1 MQWYVIGRDMHVL
14 CTPSTDITSSLPID
28 DSSGGQEISIV
39 NNCAVGTYDFV
50 TDPRHPDAQ
59 YIVEGNYVAF
69 RDKYGKDRLY
79 TIMTVEGDEEW
90 DVHCED
96 IGLDLINEDADPWD
110 YTGNPKSIA
119 DTLAVVLADTGWEIG
134 INEVSS
140 YTRATKYEG
149 NTDSQLTRIGDV
161 CGEFDCECEF
171 AIEMQGSKVTRQV
184 INIYKTL
191 GNDATQQRF
200 VDNINLISLRK
211 SGSIEDLIT
220 CVRCYGK
227 EDDNG
232 NKLTIANYNYDD
244 GRYYSPMGDI
254 RIYDRE
260 ARQKWSRFR
269 AYGYEGQGE
278 FDGYINGTF
287 EYDTDNVGEL
297 FNRGLAELQ
306 SRNDVKVS
314 YEAKLYDVQA
324 DIGDTVQIADNS
336 KTEKVYLSAR
346 VQSVTNYYTVKG
358 QDTGVLANYKIM
370 TPNQGSSLSQL
381 MEQLK
386 GQVVSVQST
395 EIRYQVSNSG
405 TDIPTGEWLDYL
417 PGTQPGQYL
426 WTRTVTTYTNGSSTT
441 GYSVSRNG
449 ENGQNGKDGQD
460 GTPGKDG
467 EPGKAGEPGPEGPPG
482 PQGQPGQDGQDGAP
496 GKDGRGV
503 LSTEVSYQAGTS
515 GTIPPTGAWSPD
527 IPAVNAGQY
536 LWTKTVINYTDSTS
550 TTLYSVAKMGTNG
563 AAGTAGKGIQSITE
577 YYLASSSNTGVTTST
592 AGWTTTVQTISTSK
606 KYLWNYERINY
617 TDGSSTTSSP
627 CIIGVYGDTGATGA
641 TGATGPTGPK
651 GETGAT
657 GNGISSITN
666 YYLATASGSG
676 VTTSTSGW
684 TTTVQSVTTSK
695 KYLWN
700 YERIAYTNGTSTTTT
715 PHIIGVYGDTG
726 ATGTGIASITEEYY
740 LSTSKTTQTGGSWVT
755 TPPTWST
762 GKYMWTRS
770 KIVYTNPSSTV
781 YTTPICDSSWEAVNG
796 IEVGGRNL
804 ISNSKP
810 FHNDG
815 FFTNFSEI
823 LQGEYGELTLTQT
836 GGSYPNIS
844 LGVSSF
850 LFDVSDLISGDKYV
864 FSFDIMITERTVP
877 AGANMVECW
886 LGLRYSNPAYMN
898 ILTTSFGDVL
908 TESPLNTWVHYSDVV
923 TVNKYSG
930 YSGVSALLQYHMST
944 GPASFTIRIRN
955 VKLEK
960 GNKATDWTPAPE
972 DNISSVDVEYY
983 LSTSQTSLS
992 GGSWQTTAPQ
1002 WVNGKY
1008 MWSRMKTTYLDGTVK
1023 YSTATCIAGAKG
1035 DSGIII
1041 SATAPSNPIVGQLWQ
1056 TASGEPIKRWNGSS
1070 WVLYYISV
1078 ENLSVAQLSAITA
1091 NLGTV
1096 TAGKIQSAAQDR
1108 RRMTIDLDQGT
1119 FESSDWG
1126 EAFKVLID
1134 SGEVTFT
1141 GKDNNNQNVQ
1151 LSVSLEKG
1159 ISAILNPGS
1168 SQKEIGIY
1176 PYGNASNYDWYIS
1189 NSGVPSPSGI
1199 PIFDRLSKDPVK
1211 LVDTTLASVTVGGN
1225 GGTVT
1230 KEYSVTPPS
1239 GYDAIAAI
1247 PAQTGSNYIYF
1258 YSCIM
1263 FDPNKVTVQLK
1274 NSYPSSITVGP
1285 RVILICLRK

>member
-14 CTPSTDITSSLPID
+14 CTPSTDIVSSLPID

-39 NNCAVGTYDFV
+39 NNCAVGTYDFI

-59 YIVEGNYVAF
+59 YIVEGNYIAF

-79 TIMTVEGDEEW
+79 TIMTIEGDEEW

-110 YTGNPKSIA
+110 YTGSPKSIEE
-119 DTLAVVLADTGWEIG
+119 TLAVPLNDTGWEIG
-134 INEVSS
+134 INEIADRE
-140 YTRATKYEG
+140 RATKFDG

-161 CGEFDCECEF
+161 CGEFECECEF

-244 GRYYSPMGDI
+244 GRYYSPVGHI

-269 AYGYEGQGE
+269 AFGYEGQGE

-314 YEAKLYDVQA
+314 YEAKLYDVEA
-324 DIGDTVQIADNS
+324 DIGDTVQIADSS

-346 VQSVTNYYTVKG
+346 VQSVTNHYSVVG

-370 TPNQGSSLSQL
+370 TPNQGSDLAQL
-381 MEQLK
+381 MDELK

-395 EIRYQVSNSG
+395 KVSYQVSNSG
-405 TDIPTGEWLDYL
+405 TEVPAGEWLDYL

-449 ENGQNGKDGQD
+449 ENGQDGQD
-460 GTPGKDG
+460 GEQGPPGEPGKDG
-467 EPGKAGEPGPEGPPG
+467 EQGPQGETGPEGPAGPQG
-482 PQGQPGQDGQDGAP
+482 PQGQPGQDGQD

-515 GTIPPTGAWSPD
+515 GTIAPTGAWSPD
-527 IPAVNAGQY
+527 IPSVNAGQY

-563 AAGTAGKGIQSITE
+563 SAGTAGKGITSITE
-577 YYLASSSNTGVTTST
+577 YYLASSSNTGITNST
-592 AGWTTTVQTISTSK
+592 PGWTTTVQTMSTSK

-627 CIIGVYGDTGATGA
+627 CIIGVYGDTGATGQTGPKGDKGEKGDTGA
-641 TGATGPTGPK
+641 TGATGPTGPQ
-651 GETGAT
+651 GATGAT

-666 YYLATASGSG
+666 YYLATSAGSG
-676 VTTSTSGW
+676 VTTATSGW

-726 ATGTGIASITEEYY
+726 A
-740 LSTSKTTQTGGSWVT
+740 
-755 TPPTWST
+755 
-762 GKYMWTRS
+762 
-770 KIVYTNPSSTV
+770 
-781 YTTPICDSSWEAVNG
+781 
-796 IEVGGRNL
+796 
-804 ISNSKP
+804 
-810 FHNDG
+810 
-815 FFTNFSEI
+815 
-823 LQGEYGELTLTQT
+823 
-836 GGSYPNIS
+836 
-844 LGVSSF
+844 
-850 LFDVSDLISGDKYV
+850 
-864 FSFDIMITERTVP
+864 
-877 AGANMVECW
+877 
-886 LGLRYSNPAYMN
+886 
-898 ILTTSFGDVL
+898 
-908 TESPLNTWVHYSDVV
+908 
-923 TVNKYSG
+923 
-930 YSGVSALLQYHMST
+930 
-944 GPASFTIRIRN
+944 
-955 VKLEK
+955 
-960 GNKATDWTPAPE
+960 
-972 DNISSVDVEYY
+972 
-983 LSTSQTSLS
+983 
-992 GGSWQTTAPQ
+992 
-1002 WVNGKY
+1002 
-1008 MWSRMKTTYLDGTVK
+1008 
-1023 YSTATCIAGAKG
+1023 KG

-1056 TASGEPIKRWNGSS
+1056 TASGEPIKRWNGSA

-1078 ENLSVAQLSAITA
+1078 ENLSVSALSAISA

-1096 TAGKIQSAAQDR
+1096 TAGLIQKVTSAKSLIIDLNNGKFQSVSGSDSL
-1108 RRMTIDLDQGT
+1108 TID
-1119 FESSDWG
+1119 S
-1126 EAFKVLID
+1126 AKM
-1134 SGEVTFT
+1134 EVA
-1141 GKDNNNQNVQ
+1141 GKDPNSANRVIG
-1151 LSVSLEKG
+1151 VSNGSGLYG
-1159 ISAILNPGS
+1159 TYPSNGRSAYITPKDSNGKVDFYIKRGS
-1168 SQKEIGIY
+1168 EAEIPLY
-1176 PYGNASNYDWYIS
+1176 
-1189 NSGVPSPSGI
+1189 
-1199 PIFDRLSKDPVK
+1199 DRLSKDPIVFMDYTAPA
-1211 LVDTTLASVTVGGN
+1211 VAIGSN
-1225 GGTVT
+1225 ATVT
-1230 KEYSVTPPS
+1230 KEYTITPPS
-1239 GYDAIAAI
+1239 GYDAVVAI
-1247 PAQTGSNYIYF
+1247 PAQTGSNQVYF
-1258 YSCIM
+1258 YTCIM
-1263 FDPNKVTVQLK
+1263 FDPNKLTVQLK
-1274 NSYPSSITVGP
+1274 NTGSAISVGP
-1285 RVILICLRK
+1285 RVIMICKRK

>member
-14 CTPSTDITSSLPID
+14 CTPSTDIVSSLPID

-39 NNCAVGTYDFV
+39 NNCAVGTYDFI

-59 YIVEGNYVAF
+59 YIVEGNYIAF

-110 YTGNPKSIA
+110 YTGSPKSIEE
-119 DTLAVVLADTGWEIG
+119 TLAVPLNDTGWEIG
-134 INEVSS
+134 INEIADRE
-140 YTRATKYEG
+140 RATKFDG

-161 CGEFDCECEF
+161 CGEFECECEF

-244 GRYYSPMGDI
+244 GRYYSPMGHI

-269 AYGYEGQGE
+269 AFGYEGQGE

-297 FNRGLAELQ
+297 FNRGLSELQ

-314 YEAKLYDVQA
+314 YEAKLYDVEA

-346 VQSVTNYYTVKG
+346 VQSVTNHYSVVG

-370 TPNQGSSLSQL
+370 TPNQGSDLAQL
-381 MEQLK
+381 MDELK

-395 EIRYQVSNSG
+395 KVRYQVSNSG
-405 TDIPTGEWLDYL
+405 TEVPTGEWLDYL

-426 WTRTVTTYTNGSSTT
+426 WTRTVTVYTNGSSTT

-449 ENGQNGKDGQD
+449 ENGQDGQD
-460 GTPGKDG
+460 GEQGPPGEPGKDG
-467 EPGKAGEPGPEGPPG
+467 EQGPQGETGPEGPAGPQG
-482 PQGQPGQDGQDGAP
+482 PQGQPGQDGQD

-515 GTIPPTGAWSPD
+515 GTTAPTGAWSPD
-527 IPAVNAGQY
+527 IPSVNAGQY

-563 AAGTAGKGIQSITE
+563 SAGTAGKGITSITE
-577 YYLASSSNTGVTTST
+577 YYLASSSNTGITNST
-592 AGWTTTVQTISTSK
+592 PGWTTTVQTMSTSK

-627 CIIGVYGDTGATGA
+627 CIIGVYGDTGATGQTGPKGDKGEKGDTGA
-641 TGATGPTGPK
+641 TGATGPTGPQ
-651 GETGAT
+651 GATGAT

-666 YYLATASGSG
+666 YYLATSAGSG
-676 VTTSTSGW
+676 VTTATSGW
-684 TTTVQSVTTSK
+684 TTTVQNVTTSK

-755 TPPTWST
+755 TPPAWST

-781 YTTPICDSSWEAVNG
+781 YTTPVCDSSWEAVNG
-796 IEVGGRNL
+796 IEIGGRNL
-804 ISNSKP
+804 VLNSKIDVTSAVYG
-810 FHNDG
+810 FAYRELSQNLVGGETYTLSFNGRVVDG
-815 FFTNFSEI
+815 DGSIAVYIYTADWSYSFSI
-823 LQGEYGELTLTQT
+823 ATKSKTDQTVSGSFKVKSTQSFVISVYSYLSQST
-836 GGSYPNIS
+836 AGGN
-844 LGVSSF
+844 
-850 LFDVSDLISGDKYV
+850 
-864 FSFDIMITERTVP
+864 
-877 AGANMVECW
+877 
-886 LGLRYSNPAYMN
+886 
-898 ILTTSFGDVL
+898 
-908 TESPLNTWVHYSDVV
+908 VHI
-923 TVNKYSG
+923 NW
-930 YSGVSALLQYHMST
+930 
-944 GPASFTIRIRN
+944 

-1008 MWSRMKTTYLDGTVK
+1008 MWSRMKTTYLDGTIK

-1078 ENLSVAQLSAITA
+1078 ENLSVAQLSAISA

-1096 TAGKIQSAAQDR
+1096 TAGKIQSAVQDR
-1108 RRMTIDLDQGT
+1108 RRLTIDLDQGT
-1119 FESSDWG
+1119 IESSDWG
-1126 EAFKVLID
+1126 GAFNMLID
-1134 SGEVTFT
+1134 SGKVSFT
-1141 GKDNNNQNVQ
+1141 GKNSGGQNLQ
-1151 LSVSLEKG
+1151 LAMSLEEG
-1159 ISAILNPGS
+1159 ITATLNPGA
-1168 SQKEIGIY
+1168 SQKKIGIY
-1176 PYGNASNYDWYIS
+1176 PNGNASNYDWYIS
-1189 NSGVPSPSGI
+1189 NGGVPSPSAV
-1199 PIFDRLSKDPVK
+1199 PIYDRLSKDPIVFMDYTAP
-1211 LVDTTLASVTVGGN
+1211 VVTLGSNAM
-1225 GGTVT
+1225 VT
-1230 KEYSVTPPS
+1230 KEYTITPPS
-1239 GYDAIAAI
+1239 GYDAVVAI
-1247 PAQTGSNYIYF
+1247 PAQTGSNQVYF
-1258 YSCIM
+1258 YTCIM
-1263 FDPNKVTVQLK
+1263 FDPNKLTVQLK
-1274 NSYPSSITVGP
+1274 NTRSAISVGP
-1285 RVILICLRK
+1285 RVIMICKRK

>member
-14 CTPSTDITSSLPID
+14 CTPSTDITNSLPVD

-59 YIVEGNYVAF
+59 YIVEGNYIAF

-110 YTGNPKSIA
+110 YTGSPKSIEE
-119 DTLAVVLADTGWEIG
+119 TLAVPLNDTGWEIG
-134 INEVSS
+134 INEIADRE
-140 YTRATKYEG
+140 RATKFDG

-244 GRYYSPMGDI
+244 GRYYSPMGHI

-269 AYGYEGQGE
+269 AFGYEGQGE

-314 YEAKLYDVQA
+314 YEAKLYDVEA

-336 KTEKVYLSAR
+336 KTEKVHLSAR
-346 VQSVTNYYTVKG
+346 VQSVTNHYSVVG
-358 QDTGVLANYKIM
+358 QDTGVLANYKIL
-370 TPNQGSSLSQL
+370 TPNQGSDLAQL
-381 MEQLK
+381 MDELK

-395 EIRYQVSNSG
+395 KVRYQVSNSG
-405 TDIPTGEWLDYL
+405 TEVPTGEWLDYL

-426 WTRTVTTYTNGSSTT
+426 WTRTVTVYTNGSSTT

-449 ENGQNGKDGQD
+449 ENGQDGQD
-460 GTPGKDG
+460 GEQGPPGEPGKDG
-467 EPGKAGEPGPEGPPG
+467 EQGPQGEMGPEGPAGPQG
-482 PQGQPGQDGQDGAP
+482 PQGQPGQDGQD

-515 GTIPPTGAWSPD
+515 GTIAPTGAWSPD
-527 IPAVNAGQY
+527 IPSVNAGQY

-563 AAGTAGKGIQSITE
+563 SAGSAGKGITSITE
-577 YYLASSSNTGVTTST
+577 YYLASSSNTGITNST
-592 AGWTTTVQTISTSK
+592 PGWTTTVQTMSTSK

-627 CIIGVYGDTGATGA
+627 CIIGVYGDTGATGQTGPKGDKGEKGDTGA
-641 TGATGPTGPK
+641 TGATGPTGPQ
-651 GETGAT
+651 GATGAT

-666 YYLATASGSG
+666 YYLATSAGSG
-676 VTTSTSGW
+676 VTTATSGW
-684 TTTVQSVTTSK
+684 TTTVQSVITSK

-740 LSTSKTTQTGGSWVT
+740 LSTSKTTQIGGSWVT
-755 TPPTWST
+755 TPPAWST

-781 YTTPICDSSWEAVNG
+781 YTTPVCDSSWEAVNG
-796 IEVGGRNL
+796 IEIGGRNL
-804 ISNSKP
+804 VLNSKIDVTSAVYG
-810 FHNDG
+810 FAYRELSQNLVGGETYTLSFNGRVVDG
-815 FFTNFSEI
+815 DGSIAVYIYTADWSDSFNIATKSKTDQTVSGSFKVKS
-823 LQGEYGELTLTQT
+823 TQSFIIT
-836 GGSYPNIS
+836 VYSYLSQSTAGGN
-844 LGVSSF
+844 
-850 LFDVSDLISGDKYV
+850 
-864 FSFDIMITERTVP
+864 
-877 AGANMVECW
+877 
-886 LGLRYSNPAYMN
+886 
-898 ILTTSFGDVL
+898 
-908 TESPLNTWVHYSDVV
+908 VHI
-923 TVNKYSG
+923 NW
-930 YSGVSALLQYHMST
+930 
-944 GPASFTIRIRN
+944 

-1008 MWSRMKTTYLDGTVK
+1008 MWSRMKTTYLDGTIK

-1056 TASGEPIKRWNGSS
+1056 TASGEPIKRWNGSA

-1078 ENLSVAQLSAITA
+1078 QNLSVSALSAISA

-1096 TAGKIQSAAQDR
+1096 TAGLIQKVTSAKSLIIDLNNGKFQSVSGSDSL
-1108 RRMTIDLDQGT
+1108 TID
-1119 FESSDWG
+1119 S
-1126 EAFKVLID
+1126 AKM
-1134 SGEVTFT
+1134 EVA
-1141 GKDNNNQNVQ
+1141 GKDPNSANRVIG
-1151 LSVSLEKG
+1151 VSNGSGLYG
-1159 ISAILNPGS
+1159 TYPSNGRSAYITPKDINGKVDFYIKRGS
-1168 SQKEIGIY
+1168 EAEIPLY
-1176 PYGNASNYDWYIS
+1176 
-1189 NSGVPSPSGI
+1189 
-1199 PIFDRLSKDPVK
+1199 DRLSKDPIVFMDYTAPVVA
-1211 LVDTTLASVTVGGN
+1211 LGSNA
-1225 GGTVT
+1225 TVT
-1230 KEYSVTPPS
+1230 KEYTITPPS
-1239 GYDAIAAI
+1239 GYDAVVAI
-1247 PAQTGSNYIYF
+1247 PAQTGSNQVYF
-1258 YSCIM
+1258 YTCIM
-1263 FDPNKVTVQLK
+1263 FDPNKLTVQLK
-1274 NSYPSSITVGP
+1274 NTGSAISVGP
-1285 RVILICLRK
+1285 RVIMICKRK

>member
-14 CTPSTDITSSLPID
+14 CTPSTDIVSSLPID

-39 NNCAVGTYDFV
+39 NNCAVGTYDFI

-59 YIVEGNYVAF
+59 YIVEGNYIAF

-79 TIMTVEGDEEW
+79 TIMTIEGDEEW

-110 YTGNPKSIA
+110 YTGSPKSIEE
-119 DTLAVVLADTGWEIG
+119 TLAVPLNDTGWEIG
-134 INEVSS
+134 INEIADRE
-140 YTRATKYEG
+140 RATKFDG

-161 CGEFDCECEF
+161 CGEFECECEF

-370 TPNQGSSLSQL
+370 TPNQGSDLAKL
-381 MEQLK
+381 MDELK

-395 EIRYQVSNSG
+395 QVRYQVSNSG
-405 TDIPTGEWLDYL
+405 TDIPAGEWLDYL

-441 GYSVSRNG
+441 GYSISRNG
-449 ENGQNGKDGQD
+449 ENGQDGQD
-460 GTPGKDG
+460 GEQGPPGEPGKDG
-467 EPGKAGEPGPEGPPG
+467 EQGPPGETGPEGPAGPQG
-482 PQGQPGQDGQDGAP
+482 PQGQPGQDGAP

-515 GTIPPTGAWSPD
+515 GTTAPTGAWSPD

-563 AAGTAGKGIQSITE
+563 ASGSAGKGITSITE

-592 AGWTTTVQTISTSK
+592 PGWTTTVQTISASK
-606 KYLWNYERINY
+606 KYLWNYEVIRY
-617 TDGSSTTSSP
+617 SDGSTTTGSP
-627 CIIGVYGDTGATGA
+627 RIIGAYGDTGAA
-641 TGATGPTGPK
+641 
-651 GETGAT
+651 
-657 GNGISSITN
+657 
-666 YYLATASGSG
+666 GS
-676 VTTSTSGW
+676 
-684 TTTVQSVTTSK
+684 
-695 KYLWN
+695 
-700 YERIAYTNGTSTTTT
+700 
-715 PHIIGVYGDTG
+715 
-726 ATGTGIASITEEYY
+726 TGTGIASITEEYY

-755 TPPTWST
+755 TPPAWTA

-770 KIVYTNPSSTV
+770 KITYKNPTSTA
-781 YTTPICDSSWEAVNG
+781 YTTPICESSWEAVNG
-796 IEVGGRNL
+796 IEVGGRNYAL
-804 ISNSKP
+804 KTGTS
-810 FHNDG
+810 
-815 FFTNFSEI
+815 FTFTGTNINNQCPSLYAMSMSWKE
-823 LQGEYGELTLTQT
+823 LEGETVTL
-836 GGSYPNIS
+836 
-844 LGVSSF
+844 
-850 LFDVSDLISGDKYV
+850 
-864 FSFDIMITERTVP
+864 SFDYEYSKGTTCTSSTIGMNVAPWQR
-877 AGANMVECW
+877 
-886 LGLRYSNPAYMN
+886 LGFPTPDQAMSGHYE
-898 ILTTSFGDVL
+898 TTFKVNSGVVG
-908 TESPLNTWVHYSDVV
+908 SPDDVV
-923 TVNKYSG
+923 GSRFNYLNGTV
-930 YSGVSALLQYHMST
+930 
-944 GPASFTIRIRN
+944 TIRN
-955 VKLEK
+955 LKLEI
-960 GNKATDWTPAPE
+960 GNKSTDWSPAPE
-972 DNISSVDVEYY
+972 DNIADVDVEYY
-983 LSTSQTSLS
+983 LSTSTTSLA
-992 GGSWQTTAPQ
+992 GGSWQTVAPQ

-1008 MWSRMKTTYLDGTVK
+1008 MWSRVKTTYLDETVK
-1023 YSTATCIAGAKG
+1023 YSEPTCIAGAKG
-1035 DSGIII
+1035 ATGATGPIGPTGPQGATGATGNGISSITNYYLATASGSGVTTSTAGWTTTVQAITTSKKYLWNYEIVKYTNGSSTTTTPHIIGVYGNTGATGAAGDSGIII
-1041 SATAPSNPIVGQLWQ
+1041 SSTAPSNPKVGQLWQ

-1078 ENLSVAQLSAITA
+1078 ENLSVSALSAISA

-1096 TAGKIQSAAQDR
+1096 TAGLIQKVTSAKSLIIDLNNGKFQSVSGSDSL
-1108 RRMTIDLDQGT
+1108 TID
-1119 FESSDWG
+1119 S
-1126 EAFKVLID
+1126 AKM
-1134 SGEVTFT
+1134 EVA
-1141 GKDNNNQNVQ
+1141 GKDPNSANRVIG
-1151 LSVSLEKG
+1151 VSNGSGLYG
-1159 ISAILNPGS
+1159 TYPSNGRSAYITPKDSNGKVDFYIKRGS
-1168 SQKEIGIY
+1168 EAEIPLY
-1176 PYGNASNYDWYIS
+1176 
-1189 NSGVPSPSGI
+1189 
-1199 PIFDRLSKDPVK
+1199 DRLSKDPIVFMDYTAPMVA
-1211 LVDTTLASVTVGGN
+1211 LGSNA
-1225 GGTVT
+1225 TVT
-1230 KEYSVTPPS
+1230 KEYTITPPS
-1239 GYDAIAAI
+1239 GYDAVVAI
-1247 PAQTGSNYIYF
+1247 PAQTGSNQIYF

-1263 FDPNKVTVQLK
+1263 FEPNKLTVQLK
-1274 NSYPSSITVGP
+1274 NTGSAMSVGP
-1285 RVILICLRK
+1285 RVIMICKRK

>member
-14 CTPSTDITSSLPID
+14 CTPSTDITNSLPVD

-59 YIVEGNYVAF
+59 YIVEGNYIAF

-110 YTGNPKSIA
+110 YTGSPKSIEE
-119 DTLAVVLADTGWEIG
+119 TLAVPLNDTGWEIG
-134 INEVSS
+134 INEIADRE
-140 YTRATKYEG
+140 RATKFDG

-244 GRYYSPMGDI
+244 GRYYSPMGHI

-269 AYGYEGQGE
+269 AFGYEGQGE

-314 YEAKLYDVQA
+314 YEAKLYDVEA
-324 DIGDTVQIADNS
+324 DIGDTVQIADSS

-370 TPNQGSSLSQL
+370 TPNQGSDLAQL
-381 MEQLK
+381 MDELK

-395 EIRYQVSNSG
+395 KVSYQVSNSG
-405 TDIPTGEWLDYL
+405 TEVPTGEWLDYL

-426 WTRTVTTYTNGSSTT
+426 WTRTVTVYTNGSSTT

-449 ENGQNGKDGQD
+449 ENGQDGQD
-460 GTPGKDG
+460 G
-467 EPGKAGEPGPEGPPG
+467 EQG
-482 PQGQPGQDGQDGAP
+482 PQGEPGQDGQD

-515 GTIPPTGAWSPD
+515 GTTAPTGAWSPD
-527 IPAVNAGQY
+527 IPSVNAGQY

-563 AAGTAGKGIQSITE
+563 SAGTAGKGITSITE
-577 YYLASSSNTGVTTST
+577 YYLASSSNTGITTST
-592 AGWTTTVQTISTSK
+592 PGWTTTVQTISASK
-606 KYLWNYERINY
+606 KYLWNYEIIHY
-617 TDGSSTTSSP
+617 TDGSTTTVSP
-627 CIIGVYGDTGATGA
+627 RILGAYGDTGAVGSVGTGIESITEEYYLSTSKTTQTGGSWVTTPPVWTAGKYMWTRSKIVYKNPTSTAYTTPVVDSSWEAVNEIDVGGRNLLLDSKDGYSLTGSDFTNTSNREGTKLTTLA
-641 TGATGPTGPK
+641 TGRGNAYGYYHQKYSIPPEELQNVGQSYTYSVDVKVTGSFTGLHASIDFRAGVNERSLEIFAEIPDDCEKDKWFRVSGTAEVIDISPIETIYSLIVMGWDDSTAGSTLEWRLHKLEKGNKASDWTPAPEDNIADVDVEYYLSTSATSLAGGSWQTVAPEWVDGKYMWSRVKTTYLNGTVKYSEPTCIAGAK
-651 GETGAT
+651 GST

-676 VTTSTSGW
+676 VTTSTPGW
-684 TTTVQSVTTSK
+684 TTAVQAITTSK

-700 YERIAYTNGTSTTTT
+700 YEIIKYTNGSSTTTT
-715 PHIIGVYGDTG
+715 PHIIGVYGNTG
-726 ATGTGIASITEEYY
+726 AT
-740 LSTSKTTQTGGSWVT
+740 
-755 TPPTWST
+755 
-762 GKYMWTRS
+762 
-770 KIVYTNPSSTV
+770 
-781 YTTPICDSSWEAVNG
+781 
-796 IEVGGRNL
+796 
-804 ISNSKP
+804 
-810 FHNDG
+810 
-815 FFTNFSEI
+815 
-823 LQGEYGELTLTQT
+823 
-836 GGSYPNIS
+836 
-844 LGVSSF
+844 
-850 LFDVSDLISGDKYV
+850 
-864 FSFDIMITERTVP
+864 
-877 AGANMVECW
+877 
-886 LGLRYSNPAYMN
+886 
-898 ILTTSFGDVL
+898 
-908 TESPLNTWVHYSDVV
+908 
-923 TVNKYSG
+923 
-930 YSGVSALLQYHMST
+930 
-944 GPASFTIRIRN
+944 
-955 VKLEK
+955 
-960 GNKATDWTPAPE
+960 
-972 DNISSVDVEYY
+972 
-983 LSTSQTSLS
+983 
-992 GGSWQTTAPQ
+992 
-1002 WVNGKY
+1002 
-1008 MWSRMKTTYLDGTVK
+1008 
-1023 YSTATCIAGAKG
+1023 G

-1041 SATAPSNPIVGQLWQ
+1041 SATAPANPKVGQLWQ

-1078 ENLSVAQLSAITA
+1078 QNLSVSALSAISA

-1096 TAGKIQSAAQDR
+1096 TAGKIQSKSGVYGL
-1108 RRMTIDLDQGT
+1108 TIDLDNRQITSYGP
-1119 FESSDWG
+1119 ESKESCIADG
-1126 EAFKVLID
+1126 QIFAAGQDINASPLYKGID
-1134 SGEVTFT
+1134 SH
-1141 GKDNNNQNVQ
+1141 
-1151 LSVSLEKG
+1151 
-1159 ISAILNPGS
+1159 
-1168 SQKEIGIY
+1168 
-1176 PYGNASNYDWYIS
+1176 YGFFGYLP
-1189 NSGVPSPSGI
+1189 NSGKRIYINPNLDSSGNFDFYVGGSI
-1199 PIFDRLSKDPVK
+1199 PLYDRLSKDPIIFQNYAIPSIS
-1211 LVDTTLASVTVGGN
+1211 LGSN
-1225 GGTVT
+1225 GTVL
-1230 KEYSVTPPS
+1230 KEYTISPPS
-1239 GYDAIAAI
+1239 GYTLAAAI
-1247 PAQTGSNYIYF
+1247 PAQTGSNQVYF
-1258 YSCIM
+1258 YTCIV
-1263 FDPNKVTVQLK
+1263 FDDTSNKLTIQLK
-1274 NSYPSSITVGP
+1274 NTGSSISVQP
-1285 RVILICLRK
+1285 QVVLIFKRNWG

>member
-14 CTPSTDITSSLPID
+14 CTPSTDITESLPVD

-59 YIVEGNYVAF
+59 YIVEGNYIAF

-110 YTGNPKSIA
+110 YTGSPKSIEE
-119 DTLAVVLADTGWEIG
+119 TLAVPLNDTGWEIG
-134 INEVSS
+134 INEISDRE
-140 YTRATKYEG
+140 RATKFDG

-314 YEAKLYDVQA
+314 YEAKLYDVEA
-324 DIGDTVQIADNS
+324 DIGDTVQIADSS

-346 VQSVTNYYTVKG
+346 LQSVTNHYSVVG

-370 TPNQGSSLSQL
+370 TPNQGSDLAQL
-381 MEQLK
+381 MDELK

-395 EIRYQVSNSG
+395 KVRYQVSNSG
-405 TDIPTGEWLDYL
+405 TEVPTGEWLDYL

-426 WTRTVTTYTNGSSTT
+426 WTRTVTVYTNGSSTT

-449 ENGQNGKDGQD
+449 ENGQDGQD
-460 GTPGKDG
+460 GEQGPPGEPGKDG
-467 EPGKAGEPGPEGPPG
+467 EQGPQGETGPEGPAGPQG
-482 PQGQPGQDGQDGAP
+482 PQGQPGQDGQD

-515 GTIPPTGAWSPD
+515 GTTAPTGAWSPD
-527 IPAVNAGQY
+527 IPSVNAGQY

-563 AAGTAGKGIQSITE
+563 SAGTAGKGITSITE
-577 YYLASSSNTGVTTST
+577 YYLASSSNTGITTST
-592 AGWTTTVQTISTSK
+592 PGWTTTVQTISTSK

-627 CIIGVYGDTGATGA
+627 CIIGVYGDTGATGQTGPKGDKGEKGDTGA
-641 TGATGPTGPK
+641 TGATGPTGPQ
-651 GETGAT
+651 GATGAT

-666 YYLATASGSG
+666 YYLATSAGSG
-676 VTTSTSGW
+676 VTTATSGW

-755 TPPTWST
+755 TPPAWTA

-770 KIVYTNPSSTV
+770 KITYKNPASTA
-781 YTTPICDSSWEAVNG
+781 YTTPICDSSWEAVDG
-796 IEVGGRNL
+796 IEIGGRNL
-804 ISNSKP
+804 VLNSNIDATSNRYGFANRNLSQNLEGGETYTLSFNGRVIDGNGSIAVYVYTENWSYSFNLATKSKTDQTVSGTFKVYRTQP
-810 FHNDG
+810 FVV
-815 FFTNFSEI
+815 SVYSY
-823 LQGEYGELTLTQT
+823 LSQQVA
-836 GGSYPNIS
+836 GGN
-844 LGVSSF
+844 
-850 LFDVSDLISGDKYV
+850 
-864 FSFDIMITERTVP
+864 
-877 AGANMVECW
+877 
-886 LGLRYSNPAYMN
+886 
-898 ILTTSFGDVL
+898 
-908 TESPLNTWVHYSDVV
+908 VHI
-923 TVNKYSG
+923 NW
-930 YSGVSALLQYHMST
+930 
-944 GPASFTIRIRN
+944 

-960 GNKATDWTPAPE
+960 GNKATDWSPAPE

-1041 SATAPSNPIVGQLWQ
+1041 SATAPTNPIVGQLWQ

-1078 ENLSVAQLSAITA
+1078 QNLSVSALSAISA

-1096 TAGKIQSAAQDR
+1096 TAGKIQSKSGVYGL
-1108 RRMTIDLDQGT
+1108 TIDLDNRQITSYGP
-1119 FESSDWG
+1119 ESKESCIADG
-1126 EAFKVLID
+1126 QIFAAGQDINASPLYKGID
-1134 SGEVTFT
+1134 SH
-1141 GKDNNNQNVQ
+1141 
-1151 LSVSLEKG
+1151 
-1159 ISAILNPGS
+1159 
-1168 SQKEIGIY
+1168 
-1176 PYGNASNYDWYIS
+1176 YGFFGYLP
-1189 NSGVPSPSGI
+1189 NSGKRIYINPNLDSSGNFDFYVGGSI
-1199 PIFDRLSKDPVK
+1199 PLYDRLSKDPIIFQNYVIPSIS
-1211 LVDTTLASVTVGGN
+1211 LGSN
-1225 GGTVT
+1225 GTVL
-1230 KEYSVTPPS
+1230 KEYTISPPS
-1239 GYDAIAAI
+1239 GYTLAAAI
-1247 PAQTGSNYIYF
+1247 PAQTGSNQVYF
-1258 YSCIM
+1258 YTCIV
-1263 FDPNKVTVQLK
+1263 FDTSNKLTIQLK
-1274 NSYPSSITVGP
+1274 NTGNSISVQP
-1285 RVILICLRK
+1285 QVVLIFKRNWG

>member
-14 CTPSTDITSSLPID
+14 CTPSTDITESLPVD

-59 YIVEGNYVAF
+59 YIVEGNYIAF

-110 YTGNPKSIA
+110 YTGSPKSIEE
-119 DTLAVVLADTGWEIG
+119 TLAVPLNDTGWEIG
-134 INEVSS
+134 INEIADRE
-140 YTRATKYEG
+140 RATKFDG

-269 AYGYEGQGE
+269 AFGYEGQGE

-297 FNRGLAELQ
+297 FNRGLADLQ

-346 VQSVTNYYTVKG
+346 VQSVTNHYSVVG

-395 EIRYQVSNSG
+395 KVSYQVSNSG
-405 TDIPTGEWLDYL
+405 TEVPTGEWLDYL
-417 PGTQPGQYL
+417 PSTQPGQYL

-449 ENGQNGKDGQD
+449 ENGQDGQD
-460 GTPGKDG
+460 GEQGPPGEPGKDG
-467 EPGKAGEPGPEGPPG
+467 EQGPQGETGPEGPAGPQG
-482 PQGQPGQDGQDGAP
+482 PQGQPGQDGQD

-515 GTIPPTGAWSPD
+515 GTTAPTGAWSPD
-527 IPAVNAGQY
+527 IPSVNAGQY

-563 AAGTAGKGIQSITE
+563 SAGSAGKGITSITE
-577 YYLASSSNTGVTTST
+577 YYLASSSNTGITTST
-592 AGWTTTVQTISTSK
+592 PGWTTTVQTISTSK

-627 CIIGVYGDTGATGA
+627 CVIGVYGDTGATGQTGPKGDKGEKGDTGA
-641 TGATGPTGPK
+641 TGATGPTGPQ
-651 GETGAT
+651 GATGAT

-666 YYLATASGSG
+666 YYLATSAGSG

-755 TPPTWST
+755 TPPAWST

-781 YTTPICDSSWEAVNG
+781 YTTPVCDSSWEAVNG
-796 IEVGGRNL
+796 IEIGGRNL
-804 ISNSKP
+804 VLNSKIDVTSAVYG
-810 FHNDG
+810 FANRKLSQNLVGGETYTLSFNGRVVDG
-815 FFTNFSEI
+815 SGSIRVYVYTETWSDSFSIE
-823 LQGEYGELTLTQT
+823 
-836 GGSYPNIS
+836 
-844 LGVSSF
+844 
-850 LFDVSDLISGDKYV
+850 
-864 FSFDIMITERTVP
+864 
-877 AGANMVECW
+877 
-886 LGLRYSNPAYMN
+886 
-898 ILTTSFGDVL
+898 TTSKSDQTVSGSFKVKSTQSFIISVYSYLSQSTAGG
-908 TESPLNTWVHYSDVV
+908 NVHI
-923 TVNKYSG
+923 NW
-930 YSGVSALLQYHMST
+930 
-944 GPASFTIRIRN
+944 

-960 GNKATDWTPAPE
+960 GNKATDWSPAPE

-1056 TASGEPIKRWNGSS
+1056 TASGDPIKRWNGSA

-1078 ENLSVAQLSAITA
+1078 ENLSVSALSAISA

-1096 TAGKIQSAAQDR
+1096 TAGVIQKVTSAKSLIIDLNNGEFQSVSGSDSL
-1108 RRMTIDLDQGT
+1108 TID
-1119 FESSDWG
+1119 S
-1126 EAFKVLID
+1126 AKM
-1134 SGEVTFT
+1134 EVA
-1141 GKDNNNQNVQ
+1141 GKDPNSANRVIG
-1151 LSVSLEKG
+1151 VSNGSGLYG
-1159 ISAILNPGS
+1159 TYPSNGRSAYITPKDINGKVDFYIKRGS
-1168 SQKEIGIY
+1168 EAEIPLY
-1176 PYGNASNYDWYIS
+1176 
-1189 NSGVPSPSGI
+1189 
-1199 PIFDRLSKDPVK
+1199 DRLSKDPIVFMDYTAPVVA
-1211 LVDTTLASVTVGGN
+1211 LGSNA
-1225 GGTVT
+1225 TVT
-1230 KEYSVTPPS
+1230 KEYTITPPS
-1239 GYDAIAAI
+1239 GYDAVVAI
-1247 PAQTGSNYIYF
+1247 PAQTGSNQVYF
-1258 YSCIM
+1258 YTCIM
-1263 FDPNKVTVQLK
+1263 FDPNKLTVQLK
-1274 NSYPSSITVGP
+1274 NTGSAISVGP
-1285 RVILICLRK
+1285 RVIMICKRK